1 MIKEISYVVDSDTS
15 KSPISTQLNG
25 ILSRYKANA
34 DIVQLRNA
42 LSELMI
48 YQKVSMNPLSHS
60 TGFTS
65 MTTANEVNRS
75 LSILLRMEKLMN
87 GLVGRDVYSY

>member
-1 MIKEISYVVDSDTS
+1 
-15 KSPISTQLNG
+15 
-25 ILSRYKANA
+25 
-34 DIVQLRNA
+34 
-42 LSELMI
+42 MI